1 MCNSSYPKHLPFL
14 HAVFPS
20 SCCHIFPAPAPPF
33 SKTPS
38 KRCLLSLYLSPFSLA
53 LTPFGLISFPLHEM
67 SLVNVSPKTCTL
79 QTSFLIFLNLLVAFE
94 QVTTLSAV
102 KRIPHSSRIPFSC
115 FPLAPSHSP
124 LLFAAHFLNHQTLVC
139 SRIQLLNII
148 ILYTHW
154 HGVSQ
159 L

>member
-1 MCNSSYPKHLPFL
+1 MFNSSYPKHLPFL

-20 SCCHIFPAPAPPF
+20 SCCHIFPAPAPL

-38 KRCLLSLYLSPFSLA
+38 KKRCLLSLYLSPFSLA

-67 SLVNVSPKTCTL
+67 SLVNVSPETCTL

-102 KRIPHSSRIPFSC
+102 KRIPHFFQDTI
-115 FPLAPSHSP
+115 
-124 LLFAAHFLNHQTLVC
+124 LLFSTGSISLSSALCC
-139 SRIQLLNII
+139 SFPQPSNF
-148 ILYTHW
+148 
-154 HGVSQ
+154 GV

>member
-1 MCNSSYPKHLPFL
+1 MCNSSYPKQLPFL
-14 HAVFPS
+14 HAMFPS

-38 KRCLLSLYLSPFSLA
+38 KRCLLSLYLSPLSLG

-67 SLVNVSPKTCTL
+67 SLVNVSPETCML

-94 QVTTLSAV
+94 QVTTPPAV
-102 KRIPHSSRIPFSC
+102 KRIPHFFQDTI
-115 FPLAPSHSP
+115 
-124 LLFAAHFLNHQTLVC
+124 LLFSTGCISVSSALCC
-139 SRIQLLNII
+139 SFPQPPNF
-148 ILYTHW
+148 
-154 HGVSQ
+154 GV